1 MTSATTRNTAVR
13 LLAFL
18 LAALA
23 MIGPFTIDT
32 YLPAFPAIRADLGA
46 SNAQL
51 QQTLSFYLGT
61 VAVMTLF
68 HGTLSDSFGRKP
80 VILASLAVYTV
91 TAAGCALATTW
102 SSLLLWRAA
111 QGLAAG
117 AGIIVGRAIIRDTQ
131 TGADAQRLM
140 SLVTMIFGVAPAV
153 APIIGGWLLDIA
165 GWRAIF
171 WFLAA
176 YGGLLLLLCWV
187 ALPESHA
194 PAARQPLAPAVL
206 WRNYRRL
213 GGDWRLQCLCFAVA
227 GNFSGFFIYIVTAP
241 AVIYDILG
249 LGVHDFPWLFVPGI
263 AGVMIGAAISGRLAG
278 RLAATDCVRL
288 GYTVMATAAVLNLIY
303 CVFLPPALP
312 WTVLPVMAYT
322 VGMAIAM
329 PGLTLLALDLYPQLR
344 GMTASLQG
352 FMHSLIA
359 GLAAGVVSPFV
370 AGSALALAL
379 SMAGFLLL
387 GWTAWFFYRSRS
399 QVIHE

>member
-32 YLPAFPAIRADLGA
+32 YLPAFPAIRSDLGA

-91 TAAGCALATTW
+91 TAAGCAMASTW
-102 SSLLLWRAA
+102 TALLIWRAA

-153 APIIGGWLLDIA
+153 APIIGGWLLDIS

-176 YGGLLLLLCWV
+176 YGGLLLLLCWA

-206 WRNYRRL
+206 WRNYRQL
-213 GGDWRLQCLCFAVA
+213 GGDFYLQCLCFAVA
-227 GNFSGFFIYIVTAP
+227 CNFSGFFIYIVSAP

-249 LGVHDFPWLFVPGI
+249 LGLHDFPWLFVPGI

-278 RLAATDCVRL
+278 RLSAMACVRL
-288 GYTVMATAAVLNLIY
+288 GYAVMATASVLNLFY
-303 CVFLPPALP
+303 CALFTPALP

-329 PGLTLLALDLYPQLR
+329 PGLTLLALDLYPTLR

-359 GLAAGVVSPFV
+359 GLSAGVVSPFV
-370 AGSALALAL
+370 AGHALTLAL
-379 SMAGFLLL
+379 SMSAFLLL
-387 GWTAWFFYRSRS
+387 GWMAWQLYRSNS
-399 QVIHE
+399 QVSHE